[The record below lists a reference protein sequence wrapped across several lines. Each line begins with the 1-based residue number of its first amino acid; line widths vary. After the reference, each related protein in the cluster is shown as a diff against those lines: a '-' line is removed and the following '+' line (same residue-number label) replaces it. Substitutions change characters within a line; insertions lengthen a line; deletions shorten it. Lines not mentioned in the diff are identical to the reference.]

1 MKNMYVTDLIRPEIL
16 TMEAYTPIVPFE
28 VLSEQLGRKP
38 EEIIKLD
45 ANENPYGPSLRALQA
60 LAELE
65 YAHIYPD
72 PESNRLREALA
83 AYTGVPK
90 ANLLAGL
97 GADELIDL
105 IQRLFVR
112 PGDVIVDLP
121 PTFGMYS
128 FDAGLNGAGVVA
140 VARRADFSVDI
151 EAVERA
157 VSELAASGRRAPL
170 LFATSPNN
178 PDGSVIDDAT
188 LTRLLALPLVVV
200 LDEAYIEFHGV
211 AHSRMKWVLEHENL
225 IVLRTFSKLAGLA
238 GLRVG
243 YGAFPTAL
251 MPHFW
256 KIKQPYNV
264 PVSAS
269 AAAIAALSD
278 VEGLHAN
285 VARLT
290 AERDRMSEALSELGW
305 LTPYPSRSNFV
316 LCRVQGRDARELRET
331 LARKYG
337 ILIRYFNKPGLRDC
351 IRISVGKPEHTE
363 ALVKALKEEASGLR
377 RQVSEAGA
385 SASTTDA

>member
-1 MKNMYVTDLIRPEIL
+1 MNVTDLIRPEIL

-38 EEIIKLD
+38 DEIIKLD
-45 ANENPYGPSLRALQA
+45 ANENPYGPSALALQA
-60 LAELE
+60 LAELQ

-72 PESNRLREALA
+72 PESNRLRDALA
-83 AYTGVPK
+83 VYTGVPR

-105 IQRLFVR
+105 IQRLFLR
-112 PGDVIVDLP
+112 PGDVIIDLP

-128 FDAGLNGAGVVA
+128 FDAGLNGAGVAPVM
-140 VARRADFSVDI
+140 RRDDFSIDI
-151 EAVERA
+151 EAVEGKLA
-157 VSELAASGRRAPL
+157 ELTTAGRRAPL

-188 LTRLLALPLVVV
+188 LERLLALPLVVV

-211 AHSRMKWVLEHENL
+211 ARSRMKWALERENL

-243 YGAFPTAL
+243 YGAFPSAL

-305 LTPYPSRSNFV
+305 LKPYPSRSNFV
-316 LCRVQGRDARELRET
+316 LCRVEGRDARVLRET
-331 LARKYG
+331 LARQYG

-351 IRISVGKPEHTE
+351 VRISVGKPEHTN
-363 ALVKALKEEASGLR
+363 ALLTALREIA
-377 RQVSEAGA
+377 
-385 SASTTDA
+385 D